1 MIIFRFRSPLFAPL
15 WTKLTHVRLKTIFL
29 PFFSETKNLT
39 KDYDQ
44 SKKERKKIQCRGGK
58 IHGRIRNLLVV
69 QTIVVI
75 VGEGDNSCTCP
86 RFSGDGGS
94 LARDAGFEKA

>member
-1 MIIFRFRSPLFAPL
+1 MD
-15 WTKLTHVRLKTIFL
+15 KTHTCPIKNHLSSILLRK
-29 PFFSETKNLT
+29 TKNLT

>member
-1 MIIFRFRSPLFAPL
+1 MD
-15 WTKLTHVRLKTIFL
+15 KTHTCPIKNHHLSSILLRK
-29 PFFSETKNLT
+29 TKNLT

-44 SKKERKKIQCRGGK
+44 SKKERKKIQCREK
-58 IHGRIRNLLVV
+58 STERFETLVV